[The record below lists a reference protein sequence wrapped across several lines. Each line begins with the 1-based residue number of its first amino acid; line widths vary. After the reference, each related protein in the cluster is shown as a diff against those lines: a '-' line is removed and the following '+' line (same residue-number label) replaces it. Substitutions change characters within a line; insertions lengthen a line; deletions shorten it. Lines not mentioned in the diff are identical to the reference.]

1 VRRSLTQG
9 RVGHNNAG
17 KQAERVH
24 APLRARG
31 TTTHHL
37 NRVKASTPWDGKMG
51 ADDERNSML
60 RSRPMTV
67 TPVVALVAVLLTGCG
82 GDDDDQT
89 SAPQPATTQQE
100 AIPAVVKVSV
110 GDNFYKPKEL
120 TIKRGQSISWR
131 NEGAVAHTVTSD
143 TDSSVKFDS
152 GTLDP
157 RGVYALKPTT
167 PGKITYHC
175 TIHGK
180 VQSGTVTV
188 DRG

>member
-1 VRRSLTQG
+1 
-9 RVGHNNAG
+9 
-17 KQAERVH
+17 
-24 APLRARG
+24 
-31 TTTHHL
+31 
-37 NRVKASTPWDGKMG
+37 
-51 ADDERNSML
+51 
-60 RSRPMTV
+60 MTV
-67 TPVVALVAVLLTGCG
+67 TPTVALVALLLSGCG
-82 GDDDDQT
+82 GDGDNDKT
-89 SAPQPATTQQE
+89 SPANAPATTATETQQE
-100 AIPAVVKVSV
+100 AIPAVVKVSI
-110 GDNFYKPKEL
+110 GDNFYKPKDL

-143 TDSSVKFDS
+143 TDSAVKFDS

-167 PGKITYHC
+167 VGKITYYC

>member
-1 VRRSLTQG
+1 
-9 RVGHNNAG
+9 
-17 KQAERVH
+17 
-24 APLRARG
+24 
-31 TTTHHL
+31 
-37 NRVKASTPWDGKMG
+37 
-51 ADDERNSML
+51 
-60 RSRPMTV
+60 MTV
-67 TPVVALVAVLLTGCG
+67 TPTVALVALLLSGCG
-82 GDDDDQT
+82 GDGDDDKT
-89 SAPQPATTQQE
+89 SSANAPATTPTETQQE
-100 AIPAVVKVSV
+100 AIPAVVKVSI
-110 GDNFYKPKEL
+110 GDNFYKPKDL

-143 TDSSVKFDS
+143 TDSAVKFDS

-167 PGKITYHC
+167 VGKITYYC

>member
-1 VRRSLTQG
+1 
-9 RVGHNNAG
+9 
-17 KQAERVH
+17 
-24 APLRARG
+24 
-31 TTTHHL
+31 
-37 NRVKASTPWDGKMG
+37 
-51 ADDERNSML
+51 ML
-60 RSRPMTV
+60 RSRLMTV
-67 TPVVALVAVLLTGCG
+67 MPVVALVALALTGCG
-82 GDDDDQT
+82 DDDNDNDT
-89 SAPQPATTQQE
+89 TAAEEPAATQQE

-110 GDNFYKPKEL
+110 GDNFYKPKNL

-131 NEGAVAHTVTSD
+131 NEGAIAHTVTSD

-167 PGKITYHC
+167 PGEITYYC

-188 DRG
+188 ERG